1 MVKTMGKGKALLLI
15 FVFLS
20 LLTRSL
26 TGAPNAQINFMGLIF
41 DQVSI
46 TESAEAPLL
55 AKTADQMTISNHK
68 SASKT
73 PAKSA
78 EYKLYKKY
86 VQPDKS
92 FSITQNFKAV
102 QKQIYESFSST
113 SYYIKDLTLRS
124 LHSNSP
130 PTPISTL
137 VFIVFMCLLMI
148 RIGVF
153 GNNGEI
159 KYHRNRRF
167 SLQ

>member
-20 LLTRSL
+20 LLTRSF

-55 AKTADQMTISNHK
+55 AKTADQMTISDHK
-68 SASKT
+68 SASKA

-92 FSITQNFKAV
+92 FSITQNFQAV

>member
-1 MVKTMGKGKALLLI
+1 MVKTLGKGKALLLI

-20 LLTRSL
+20 LLTRSF

-92 FSITQNFKAV
+92 FSITQNFQAV

-167 SLQ
+167 GLH

>member
-1 MVKTMGKGKALLLI
+1 MVKTMGKTKALLLT

-20 LLTRSL
+20 LLVRSF
-26 TGAPNAQINFMGLIF
+26 TGAPNAQINFMDLIF
-41 DQVSI
+41 DQVSANG
-46 TESAEAPLL
+46 SAEAPLL
-55 AKTADQMTISNHK
+55 SKTGEQIAISDHR
-68 SASKT
+68 SASRT

-86 VQPDKS
+86 VGPDKS
-92 FSITQNFKAV
+92 FTISHHFQVV
-102 QKQIYESFSST
+102 QKRIYESFKST

-130 PTPISTL
+130 PTPFSTL
-137 VFIVFMCLLMI
+137 VFTVFMCLVII

-153 GNNGEI
+153 GNYGEI
-159 KYHRNRRF
+159 KSIRDRRF

>member
-1 MVKTMGKGKALLLI
+1 MVKTLGKGKALLLT

-20 LLTRSL
+20 LLVRSF
-26 TGAPNAQINFMGLIF
+26 TGAPNAHINYIGLIF

-55 AKTADQMTISNHK
+55 AKIADQMAISDPK
-68 SASKT
+68 GASKA

-86 VQPDKS
+86 VGPDKA
-92 FSITQNFKAV
+92 FSITHEFQV
-102 QKQIYESFSST
+102 IQKSIYESFKST
-113 SYYIKDLTLRS
+113 SLYLKDLTLRT

-130 PTPISTL
+130 PTPFSTL

-153 GNNGEI
+153 GNYGEI
-159 KYHRNRRF
+159 KNNRNRRF

>member
-1 MVKTMGKGKALLLI
+1 MLKRLGKPKAVLLI
-15 FVFLS
+15 FVFISFAL
-20 LLTRSL
+20 RGL
-26 TGAPNAQINFMGLIF
+26 TGAPHAEINFVGLIF
-41 DQVSI
+41 EQAAANE
-46 TESAEAPLL
+46 TAQAPLFTPSGEKKVL
-55 AKTADQMTISNHK
+55 DHK
-68 SASKT
+68 GASKA

-86 VQPDKS
+86 VQPDKV
-92 FSITQNFKAV
+92 FSITQNFQAV
-102 QKQIYESFSST
+102 QKQIHESFSST

-130 PTPISTL
+130 PTPISTV
-137 VFIVFMCLLMI
+137 VFIVFMCLFFI

>member
-20 LLTRSL
+20 LLTRSF

-41 DQVSI
+41 DQVSAN
-46 TESAEAPLL
+46 ESAQAPLL
-55 AKTADQMTISNHK
+55 SQTGEQKAISDHK
-68 SASKT
+68 DASKA

-86 VQPDKS
+86 VGPDKA
-92 FSITQNFKAV
+92 FSITHEFQV
-102 QKQIYESFSST
+102 IQKSIYESFKST
-113 SYYIKDLTLRS
+113 SLYLKDLTLRS

-137 VFIVFMCLLMI
+137 VFIVFMCLFFI

-153 GNNGEI
+153 GNYGEI
-159 KYHRNRRF
+159 KNIRDRGF

>member
-20 LLTRSL
+20 LLTRSF
-26 TGAPNAQINFMGLIF
+26 TGAPNVQINFMGLIF
-41 DQVSI
+41 DQVAI
-46 TESAEAPLL
+46 TESAETPLL
-55 AKTADQMTISNHK
+55 AKIADQMTISDHK
-68 SASKT
+68 TASRT

-86 VQPDKS
+86 IGPDKA
-92 FSITQNFKAV
+92 FSVTHEFQVI
-102 QKQIYESFSST
+102 QKRICESFKST
-113 SYYIKDLTLRS
+113 SLYLKDLTLSS